1 MSRRPRKTNRR
12 PSSPPPS
19 TSSPREFR
27 LPENTTPALPAV
39 EDFAALDMPS
49 GLLKTL
55 TTQGVTAPFPIQ
67 AATLPNSLAGRDL
80 LGRGRTGSG
89 KTLAFGLALLA
100 RTAGLRAEPKAPLA
114 LVLVPTRELALQV
127 TDALTPYAT
136 AVNLRLATVVGGL
149 SITKQADALRRGTE
163 VVVASPGR
171 LNDLVERGDCVLDQ
185 VRITVLDEADQ
196 MTDMGFLPQ
205 ITKLIRQV
213 RADGQRMLFSATLDA
228 NIDRLVQQ
236 FLTDPV
242 VHSVDPSA
250 GAVTTMEHH
259 VLHLQDETDKKAVTT
274 RIAARD
280 GRVILFLDTK
290 RSADRLAKRLL
301 SVGVRA
307 AALHGGRSQPQRNR
321 TLEQFKN
328 GQVTA
333 LVATNVAA
341 RGIHIDDLDLV
352 VNVDPPTDHKDY
364 LHRGGRTARAGG
376 SGSVVTLVL
385 PEQKRDVTRLLSDA
399 GIRPRTARI
408 TSGDTELATL
418 TGAREPSG
426 VAVTIELPQPVAP
439 PVSRRRTGT
448 ATSTTGTR
456 RRRGASGTA
465 TADTAAPDAARG
477 SARRPTRTGQPTAPA
492 ETSGRGAGRR
502 ARAEESGR
510 TTARRAAAEA
520 SGQGTAPANGK
531 AARGSGGGSGTTTGT
546 GGRGTTRRTT
556 SGPPGTTPST
566 KPGRG
571 TGGATSATAAR
582 GSGGPTTGTAGRG
595 SDRRTATGTATG
607 GTRGSGRR
615 TGNRGTGAAGGSAG
629 AGGRGTDRRND
640 RRGA

>member
-1 MSRRPRKTNRR
+1 MSRRPQKPNRR
-12 PSSPPPS
+12 ASSS
-19 TSSPREFR
+19 TATTSSRSARPARTSKPSASKAPSVKEFR

-39 EDFAALDMPS
+39 EDFADLDMPT

-55 TTQGVTAPFPIQ
+55 AAQGVTTPFPIQ
-67 AATLPNSLAGRDL
+67 AATLPNSIAGRDL

-114 LVLVPTRELALQV
+114 LVLVPTRELAQQV

-149 SITKQADALRRGTE
+149 SITKQAATIRRGAE
-163 VVVASPGR
+163 VLVATPGR
-171 LNDLVERGDCVLDQ
+171 LNDLVERGDCVLGD

-205 ITKLIRQV
+205 ITKLVERV
-213 RADGQRMLFSATLDA
+213 RPGGQRLLFSATLDH
-228 NIDRLVQQ
+228 NIDRLVQR

-259 VLHLQDETDKKAVTT
+259 VLHVQDETDKKAVTA

-301 SVGVRA
+301 AVGVRA

-341 RGIHIDDLDLV
+341 RGIHVDDLDLV
-352 VNVDPPTDHKDY
+352 VNVDPPADHKDY
-364 LHRGGRTARAGG
+364 LHRGGRTARAGD

-385 PEQKRDVTRLLSDA
+385 PEQKREVTRLMSDA
-399 GIRPRTARI
+399 GIRPRTARV
-408 TSGDTELATL
+408 TSSDAELADI

-426 VAVTIELPQPVAP
+426 VAVTIEVP
-439 PVSRRRTGT
+439 
-448 ATSTTGTR
+448 
-456 RRRGASGTA
+456 
-465 TADTAAPDAARG
+465 
-477 SARRPTRTGQPTAPA
+477 QPTAPA
-492 ETSGRGAGRR
+492 AARSGRTSGSEPRRRSGRGRR
-502 ARAEESGR
+502 GGGGAKA
-510 TTARRAAAEA
+510 TTAA
-520 SGQGTAPANGK
+520 G
-531 AARGSGGGSGTTTGT
+531 GTTAGASTG
-546 GGRGTTRRTT
+546 
-556 SGPPGTTPST
+556 
-566 KPGRG
+566 
-571 TGGATSATAAR
+571 
-582 GSGGPTTGTAGRG
+582 
-595 SDRRTATGTATG
+595 
-607 GTRGSGRR
+607 RGSGRR
-615 TGNRGTGAAGGSAG
+615 TASGTSTGTGTAAGAASGKAVRGSGRRTTAGGAKSAG
-629 AGGRGTDRRND
+629 AGTG
-640 RRGA
+640 RRGADRQGGRRGSAA

>member
-1 MSRRPRKTNRR
+1 MSRRPQKSNRR
-12 PSSPPPS
+12 ASSPSPS
-19 TSSPREFR
+19 ASSPREFR
-27 LPENTTPALPAV
+27 LPESTTPALPPV
-39 EDFAALDMPS
+39 EDFAGLDMPA

-55 TTQGVTAPFPIQ
+55 TAQGVTTPFPIQ

-114 LVLVPTRELALQV
+114 LVLVPTRELAQQV

-149 SITKQADALRRGTE
+149 SITKQAAALRRGTE
-163 VVVASPGR
+163 VLVATPGR
-171 LNDLVERGDCVLDQ
+171 LNDLVAQGDCVLGS

-205 ITKLIRQV
+205 ITKLIQQV
-213 RADGQRMLFSATLDA
+213 RPDGQRMLFSATLDR
-228 NIDRLVQQ
+228 NIDRLVQR

-259 VLHLQDETDKKAVTT
+259 VLHVQDETDKKAVTT

-290 RSADRLAKRLL
+290 RSADRLTKRLL
-301 SVGVRA
+301 AVGVRA

-341 RGIHIDDLDLV
+341 RGIHVDDLDLV
-352 VNVDPPTDHKDY
+352 VNVDPPADHKDY
-364 LHRGGRTARAGG
+364 VHRGGRTARAGG
-376 SGSVVTLVL
+376 TGSVVTLVL
-385 PEQKRDVTRLLSDA
+385 PDQKRDVTRLMSDA
-399 GIRPRTARI
+399 GIRPRTAQI
-408 TSGDTELATL
+408 KSSDAELAAI

-426 VAVTIELPQPVAP
+426 VPVTIEVPQPATP
-439 PVSRRRTGT
+439 TTSRPDRKAGSERSRRSGRRVRNGGGPGT
-448 ATSTTGTR
+448 AT
-456 RRRGASGTA
+456 GAA
-465 TADTAAPDAARG
+465 
-477 SARRPTRTGQPTAPA
+477 
-492 ETSGRGAGRR
+492 
-502 ARAEESGR
+502 
-510 TTARRAAAEA
+510 
-520 SGQGTAPANGK
+520 
-531 AARGSGGGSGTTTGT
+531 TGT
-546 GGRGTTRRTT
+546 GGRGSDRRAAA
-556 SGPPGTTPST
+556 GTAAA
-566 KPGRG
+566 
-571 TGGATSATAAR
+571 GGTSATGGR
-582 GSGGPTTGTAGRG
+582 GSARRAGAAGATGSAGGAGGRG
-595 SDRRTATGTATG
+595 SDRRAAPGAATGTASGKDARRSRPRAAAGGATG
-607 GTRGSGRR
+607 GAAGTGGRGADRRGGRR
-615 TGNRGTGAAGGSAG
+615 TSA
-629 AGGRGTDRRND
+629 D
-640 RRGA
+640 